1 MEHFWFAKS
10 ALHLILRNAVGA
22 QLRQGNHTG
31 IFTDHEVAVED
42 NGNGERHVAFKSDNV
57 DGVDVRKS
65 NKRVDLSEVKTHLFK
80 VDY

>member
-1 MEHFWFAKS
+1 MVEDNLSWPICQNELKNYR
-10 ALHLILRNAVGA
+10 LGLR
-22 QLRQGNHTG
+22 
-31 IFTDHEVAVED
+31 EVAVED
-42 NGNGERHVAFKSDNV
+42 NGNGERRVAFKSDNV